1 MKKSFL
7 TSFLISCICFGLI
20 FTGVDKF
27 VLGNLF
33 QDDEV
38 EAMGEIDRNKPVP
51 RDPKVDK
58 SVLVLLMGVDDD
70 LGSGKS
76 ALVAE
81 RGHRT
86 DTIMLA
92 KANFETG
99 EIDLLSIPRDTRVLV
114 KGRLDK
120 INHAHSYGGPKLA
133 IETIEDFLDLEVDY
147 YVKVDFAGV
156 KEIVN
161 AIGGV
166 EIDVPV
172 RMRYSDPVA
181 KPPLRID
188 LQPGLQ
194 LLDGQKAH
202 DFLRFRRYPDG
213 DVGRV
218 KAQQYFMKELAKQ
231 VLKPSNL
238 LNLDKLIKT
247 YYDYVDTNIPLN
259 KMLKYALSAGK
270 LDTETMRTEIIP
282 GEGTY
287 INGVSYYIYDELG
300 KDQLIDAMFPEYK
313 R

>member
-1 MKKSFL
+1 MKKSFF

-27 VLGNLF
+27 VFGNLF
-33 QDDEV
+33 KDDEV
-38 EAMGEIDRNKPVP
+38 EAMGEIDRNKPVAK
-51 RDPKVDK
+51 DPKVDK

-99 EIDLLSIPRDTRVLV
+99 EIDILSIPRDTRVMI
-114 KGRLDK
+114 KGRKDK

-133 IETIEDFLDLEVDY
+133 ITTIEDFLDIEVDY

-247 YYDYVDTNIPLN
+247 YYDYVDTNIPLS
-259 KMLKYALSAGK
+259 KMLKYAVSAGK
-270 LDTETMRTEIIP
+270 LDTENIRTEIIP

-287 INGVSYYIYDELG
+287 IDGVSYYIYDEVG